1 VTVGVIV
8 GVIEGVTVA
17 VCVLV
22 GVMVGVI
29 VGVTDGVGDGALIVK
44 GILAHIPYPD
54 KEDKVCKLLIKKGI
68 DGSGLYVVGALL
80 VESNVP

>member
-1 VTVGVIV
+1 MV

-54 KEDKVCKLLIKKGI
+54 KADKVCKLLIKKGI

-80 VESNVP
+80 EESNVP